1 MSPAGAHPGRYRS
14 VLRQRDARLLF
25 GGLIVSSTG
34 SWAYN
39 VALLAF
45 VFERTHSLGW
55 VAAAGLGRFVP
66 ALLFS
71 AYGGVVAERFERV
84 RLMLCSDLL
93 CLTWQV
99 LLALVVA
106 LDGPVVLAIALAGLT
121 AVSAIVYAPAVEA
134 MLPQIA
140 AEDDLAAANAL
151 NATIE
156 NLTVVSGPAIG
167 AALVAVAS
175 PALAFG
181 VNAATFAVSAVL
193 VGSMKVRSRP
203 VDVTE
208 AGDAGPLAQMMA
220 GVRAINSNA
229 TARLLVGFSVL
240 ASFVYGSDT
249 ALLVSV
255 ADVKLG
261 LGADGYGLLLAGE
274 GVGGVLAALVVNR
287 IAASPRLGT
296 IILAGMAVYC
306 LPTALLTVVHA
317 PGIAIPLQLLR
328 GAGTLV
334 VDVMAVTALQRA
346 VPGELLARVFGV
358 FFAYVLVAISIGTV
372 IVPPLVSLAG
382 IDATLLIMG
391 FGPPL
396 AGLLALPALRRMD
409 RENAQRTAALAPR
422 VAVLER
428 LGIFAAAGRPAL
440 ERLARAASE
449 LTAGPGTAIVRE
461 GDPADALYVL
471 VAGSVDVTARGEAG
485 AEERPLRTMPAGS
498 YFGEIGLLESIP
510 RTATVTAAEPCRL
523 LRIDGDAFLDALM
536 AAPMTGTLV
545 EDARMR
551 LARTHP
557 SRRLTY
563 AASGPAGD
571 AGGGAA

>member
-1 MSPAGAHPGRYRS
+1 VSGYRS
-14 VLRQRDARLLF
+14 VLRRRDARLLF

-55 VAAAGLGRFVP
+55 VAAAGLGRFIP

-84 RLMLCSDLL
+84 RLMLSSDLL
-93 CLTWQV
+93 CMTWQI
-99 LLALVVA
+99 LLAVVAA
-106 LDGPVVLAIALAGLT
+106 LDGPVLLAIALAGLT
-121 AVSAIVYAPAVEA
+121 AVSSIVYAPAVEA

-140 AEDDLAAANAL
+140 GEEDLAAANAL

-156 NLTVVSGPAIG
+156 NVTVVAGPAIG
-167 AALVAVAS
+167 AGLVAVAS
-175 PALAFG
+175 PAVAFG
-181 VNAATFAVSAVL
+181 VNAATFAASALL
-193 VGSMKVRSRP
+193 VRAMRVRSQP

-208 AGDAGPLAQMMA
+208 AGESGPVAQMLA
-220 GVRAINSNA
+220 GVRAINSNR

-261 LGADGYGLLLAGE
+261 MGADGYGLLLAGE

-306 LPTALLTVVHA
+306 LPTALLTVVHE

-334 VDVMAVTALQRA
+334 VDVMAVTALQRSI
-346 VPGELLARVFGV
+346 PGDLLARVFGV
-358 FFAYVLVAISIGTV
+358 FFAYVLVAISVGTV
-372 IVPPLVSLAG
+372 IVPPLVSAVGL
-382 IDATLLIMG
+382 DATLLVMG

-396 AGLLALPALRRMD
+396 LGLLALPALRRMD
-409 RENAQRTAALAPR
+409 RENAGRVAALAPR
-422 VAVLER
+422 IAVLER
-428 LGIFAAAGRPAL
+428 LGIFAAAGRSAL
-440 ERLARAASE
+440 ERLARSASE
-449 LTAGPGTAIVRE
+449 VTAEAGAPIVRE
-461 GDPADALYVL
+461 GEPADALYVL
-471 VAGSVDVTARGEAG
+471 VSGSVDVTARGEAG
-485 AEERPLRTMPAGS
+485 GEEHPLRTMPAGS
-498 YFGEIGLLESIP
+498 YFGEIGLLEGIP
-510 RTATVTAAEPCRL
+510 RTATVTAAERCEL
-523 LRIDGDAFLDALM
+523 LRIDGDAFLESLT
-536 AAPMTGTLV
+536 AAPLTGTLV
-545 EDARMR
+545 EDARTR

-557 SRRLTY
+557 SRPLSFT
-563 AASGPAGD
+563 APEPT
-571 AGGGAA
+571 

>member
-1 MSPAGAHPGRYRS
+1 MGGGGAKRSGYRA
-14 VLRQRDARLLF
+14 VLRLRDARLLF
-25 GGLIVSSTG
+25 AGLIVSSTG

-71 AYGGVVAERFERV
+71 AYGGVVAERYERV
-84 RLMLCSDLL
+84 RLMLSSDLL
-93 CLTWQV
+93 CLLWQA
-99 LLALVVA
+99 LLAVVA
-106 LDGPVVLAIALAGLT
+106 VLDGPVVLAIALAGLT
-121 AVSAIVYAPAVEA
+121 SVSSTVYAPAVEA
-134 MLPQIA
+134 MLPQVA
-140 AEDDLAAANAL
+140 EEDDLAAANAL

-156 NLTVVSGPAIG
+156 NVTVISGPAIG
-167 AALVAVAS
+167 AGLVAVAS

-181 VNAATFAVSAVL
+181 VNAATFAVSALL
-193 VGSMKVRSRP
+193 VGSMRVRSRP

-208 AGDAGPLAQMMA
+208 AGEAGPVAQMMA

-306 LPTALLTVVHA
+306 LPTALLTVIHSA
-317 PGIAIPLQLLR
+317 ELAIPLQLVR

-358 FFAYVLVAISIGTV
+358 FFAYVLAAISIGTV
-372 IVPPLVSLAG
+372 VVPPLVSLLG
-382 IDATLLIMG
+382 IDATLLVLG

-396 AGLLALPALRRMD
+396 LSLLALPALRRMD
-409 RENAQRTAALAPR
+409 RETAERMAALLPR
-422 VAVLER
+422 IAVLEQ
-428 LGIFAAAGRPAL
+428 LGIFAAAGRAAL
-440 ERLARAASE
+440 ERLARAAAETSAV
-449 LTAGPGTAIVRE
+449 AGTVIVRE
-461 GDPADALYVL
+461 GEPADALYVL
-471 VAGSVDVTARGEAG
+471 VSGSVDVTARGEAG
-485 AEERPLRTMPAGS
+485 AEERALRTMPAGS

-510 RTATVTAAEPCRL
+510 RTATVTAAEPCEL

-545 EDARMR
+545 EDARTR

-563 AASGPAGD
+563 AAQAD
-571 AGGGAA
+571 GAA